1 VDFPPKLPGWY
12 LAAMKISLCLI
23 PLLVLSCGSQPAS
36 DQGPVQIA
44 VASNFQSTAKQ
55 LAKAFQLE
63 TGQSVSLSAGSTGKH
78 YAQIVHGAPF
88 DLYFAADVDRP
99 RRLEE
104 QGIGVAGSRFTYA
117 VGRLVLWTAKDG
129 VDLSGGL
136 LAPVVASADNGQT
149 NQADPVDQIN
159 QTDGISPW
167 PHLKVRHF
175 AIANPQ
181 AAPYGKAAKE
191 VMESMGIWS
200 AWQAHLVRGENIGQA
215 FQFVQSANA
224 EIGLVA
230 ASQVQG
236 AGGTQAPVPMDQYQA
251 LEQQALQL
259 TERPA
264 AASFLEFVR
273 SARGRSII
281 EGAGYLTSLD

>member
-1 VDFPPKLPGWY
+1 
-12 LAAMKISLCLI
+12 MKIGLCLI
-23 PLLVLSCGSQPAS
+23 PLLFLSCGSQPAS

-55 LAKAFQLE
+55 LVKAFQLE
-63 TGQSVSLSAGSTGKH
+63 TGQLVSLSAGSTGKH

-117 VGRLVLWTAKDG
+117 VGRLVLWTAKEG

-136 LAPVVASADNGQT
+136 LAPVAASADNDQADRVDQT
-149 NQADPVDQIN
+149 NQDDQADSVDQIS

-200 AWQAHLVRGENIGQA
+200 AWQAHLVRGENIGQT

-273 SARGRSII
+273 SERGRSII